1 MNKLQFVKRAAALI
15 ATEIKEV
22 IQIGMT
28 SGLDNLGDENME
40 KYPLTIATNEYV
52 ENGIFLSALLDVS
65 TLALGNIVNTK
76 LHAYVESRSK
86 VTASLFL
93 NRSAAKVTTA
103 LALSRVG
110 MKSYDAYKV
119 RRNSPEF
126 KARRNQRT
134 LFGARI
140 TEINL

>member
-1 MNKLQFVKRAAALI
+1 MNTIQIAKRATTLI

-22 IQIGMT
+22 IQIGMR
-28 SGLDNLGDENME
+28 SGLNNLGDENIE

-52 ENGIFLSALLDVS
+52 ENGIFLSALLAVGA
-65 TLALGNIVNTK
+65 LALGNIVNTK
-76 LHAYVESRSK
+76 LHAYVEPRSK
-86 VTASLFL
+86 VTAFLFL
-93 NRSAAKVTTA
+93 NKSTAKVTTA
-103 LALSRVG
+103 LALSRIG

-134 LFGARI
+134 IYGARI

>member
-1 MNKLQFVKRAAALI
+1 MNKLQFVKRAATLI

-22 IQIGMT
+22 IEIGMT